1 MKSKYYSLSEA
12 QQMQND
18 SSAMQSPRWY
28 RPQVDPQDIRVLMQK
43 SDRIAL
49 RDTFIWFMGLGVSG
63 YLAILLGPNIYSIPF
78 WLIYGVLY
86 GSASDSR
93 WHECGH
99 RTAFKTE
106 WMNKVV
112 YHIASFM
119 LVRNPVVWKASHV
132 RHHTDTIIVGR
143 DPEIV
148 AMRPPDL
155 LRIVLNIFGLID
167 TLEMVKRML
176 LHVKGQIH
184 PEEQTFLRTEEYPQ
198 VFRVAR
204 IWLAIY
210 LMTGFA
216 AYWFQTILPVM
227 LVGLPRLYGAW
238 HHVMTGLLQHLG
250 LAENVTDHRLN
261 TRTVLMNPIS
271 RFIYLNMNYHLE
283 HHLFTMVPYY
293 NLPKLHALIKHDV
306 PPPEPSIFAAFKRLL
321 PVLVKQ
327 LKYKDAVII
336 PTLPKGA
343 TVYGPEVE
351 RLRPFAV

>member
-1 MKSKYYSLSEA
+1 
-12 QQMQND
+12 MQND

-43 SDRIAL
+43 SDIIAF

-106 WMNKVV
+106 WMNNVV

-119 LVRNPVVWKASHV
+119 LIRNPVVWKASHV

-155 LRIVLNIFGLID
+155 LRIVLNLFGLID
-167 TLEMVKRML
+167 TLVLVNRML
-176 LHVKGQIH
+176 LHIRGQIH
-184 PEEQTFLRTEEYPQ
+184 PEEQTFLRIEEYPR

-204 IWLAIY
+204 IWL
-210 LMTGFA
+210 
-216 AYWFQTILPVM
+216 
-227 LVGLPRLYGAW
+227 
-238 HHVMTGLLQHLG
+238 
-250 LAENVTDHRLN
+250 
-261 TRTVLMNPIS
+261 
-271 RFIYLNMNYHLE
+271 
-283 HHLFTMVPYY
+283 
-293 NLPKLHALIKHDV
+293 
-306 PPPEPSIFAAFKRLL
+306 
-321 PVLVKQ
+321 
-327 LKYKDAVII
+327 
-336 PTLPKGA
+336 
-343 TVYGPEVE
+343 
-351 RLRPFAV
+351 